1 MQDIVSLNSMLA
13 SCSFQPSQAY
23 LVRFCLSLLRVD
35 MLMVDR
41 GILQPA
47 FATKDFLFPV
57 GHLAEAMD
65 KRKLKKAPAGIKK
78 VHGPKKAVIPLFD
91 CC

>member
-1 MQDIVSLNSMLA
+1 MLA

-78 VHGPKKAVIPLFD
+78 VNGPKKGIQ
-91 CC
+91 